1 MTDNNNTNTSS
12 QSQVAATS
20 TTKKVKQW
28 FADTSIFVQGLDF
41 VQGKAKTID
50 LSDLASDSGNSTLID
65 TNSDTNSNKTGNHL
79 GNRELPETLQWLLL
93 LKQHQVIQS
102 MDYHFAC
109 FMYGELVIISESGA
123 QTHAALT
130 RAEINLILL
139 LSAKLSYDMSL
150 QDSCLNLE
158 LINLAQPFGWLAPEL
173 QSHSLTQ
180 NVLAQ
185 CAVTNT
191 DMQDILL
198 RSGLVEDQSGLI
210 ESKSALA
217 KEPQHTEPQ
226 HIELLHDETPL
237 VLFQQCLYMRRYF
250 NYEHSVV
257 KFISQNPS
265 LNISTNVTAKSQLYW
280 FDALSNEQVESTVAE
295 LFPQSQQLDTTSN
308 EIDWQ
313 KQAVINSITKSFS
326 VISGGPGTGKTT
338 TVVKLLAALVQLYK
352 PHDSKSGLNIQ
363 LTAPTGKAAQR
374 LAESISNSLT
384 NIDVDQE
391 TKRSIPNKAVT
402 IHRLLKPQG
411 LNDFA
416 YNENNKL
423 FLDVLIVD
431 EASMVDLSLMSK
443 LLSAV
448 PAHAQVILL
457 GDKQQLS
464 SVETGNVLS
473 ELCRPETQSLNLV
486 VELKKSYRF
495 NAAGLIGRLATEINL
510 GNSHKVIS
518 LLSEHANTDTQKLAA
533 SELNWIKPELDN
545 YHLLIEHSFKHQLAL
560 IEKAKAFSDLQ
571 TDIKTDSGQAQNI
584 ATKSRGVLN
593 ELFNHL
599 QQFQILTCVKD
610 GEHGIEGINR
620 HIKTRLAS
628 RRLVNQYEQHYHCR
642 PIMISENAYH
652 LGLYN
657 GDIGLQ
663 LIDGITKQLMTYF
676 IQADGEVLTVACQ
689 RLPKHETVYAMTV
702 HKSQGSEFSHVALV
716 LPEPNQNN
724 KILSKEILYTGLTRA
739 KKQFTL
745 FGQAQEIQQAVNKAT
760 VRQSGL
766 SLMLKANL
774 K

>member
-1 MTDNNNTNTSS
+1 
-12 QSQVAATS
+12 
-20 TTKKVKQW
+20 
-28 FADTSIFVQGLDF
+28 
-41 VQGKAKTID
+41 
-50 LSDLASDSGNSTLID
+50 
-65 TNSDTNSNKTGNHL
+65 
-79 GNRELPETLQWLLL
+79 
-93 LKQHQVIQS
+93 
-102 MDYHFAC
+102 
-109 FMYGELVIISESGA
+109 
-123 QTHAALT
+123 
-130 RAEINLILL
+130 
-139 LSAKLSYDMSL
+139 MSL

-158 LINLAQPFGWLAPEL
+158 LLNLAQPFGWLAPEL

-185 CAVTNT
+185 CEVTNT
-191 DMQDILL
+191 DLQDIML
-198 RSGLVEDQSGLI
+198 RSGLVEDQST
-210 ESKSALA
+210 LA
-217 KEPQHTEPQ
+217 EEPLHT
-226 HIELLHDETPL
+226 ELLHDETPL

-257 KFISQNPS
+257 KFISSNTNLKENTKPS
-265 LNISTNVTAKSQLYW
+265 SSKSYW

-295 LFPQSQQLDTTSN
+295 LFPPSQGLDQVIDNTSN

-352 PHDSKSGLNIQ
+352 AHDSKSGLNIQ

-391 TKRSIPNKAVT
+391 TKSSIPNKAVT

-473 ELCRPETQSLNLV
+473 ELCRPETESLNLV

-510 GNSHKVIS
+510 GNSHKVIA
-518 LLSEHANTDTQKLAA
+518 LLSEHANTNTQKL
-533 SELNWIKPELDN
+533 SGNELNWIKPELDN

-560 IEKAKAFSDLQ
+560 IEEAKAFTESTDTKQKVLLLQ
-571 TDIKTDSGQAQNI
+571 A
-584 ATKSRGVLN
+584 
-593 ELFNHL
+593 LFHHL

-620 HIKTRLAS
+620 HIKIRLAS
-628 RRLVNQYEQHYHCR
+628 RRLVNEYEQHYHCR

-663 LIDGITKQLMTYF
+663 LIDGVTKQLMTYF

-739 KKQFTL
+739 KKQFTM
-745 FGQAQEIQQAVNKAT
+745 FGQAQEIHQAVNKAT
-760 VRQSGL
+760 IRQSGL
-766 SLMLKANL
+766 SLMLKTKLQATG
-774 K
+774 

>member
-1 MTDNNNTNTSS
+1 MTDNNNTTTSS
-12 QSQVAATS
+12 QSQAATTP
-20 TTKKVKQW
+20 TTKHVKQW
-28 FADTSIFVQGLDF
+28 FADTSIFVQGL
-41 VQGKAKTID
+41 TNTEN
-50 LSDLASDSGNSTLID
+50 LA
-65 TNSDTNSNKTGNHL
+65 
-79 GNRELPETLQWLLL
+79 NRELPETLQWLLL
-93 LKQHQVIQS
+93 LKQHQIIQS

-109 FMYGELVIISESGA
+109 FMYGELVILSESGA
-123 QTHAALT
+123 QTHASLT
-130 RAEINLILL
+130 RAEINLVLL

-158 LINLAQPFGWLAPEL
+158 LLNLAQPFGWLAPEL

-180 NVLAQ
+180 NVLTQ

-191 DMQDILL
+191 DLQDIML

-210 ESKSALA
+210 ESKGALV
-217 KEPQHTEPQ
+217 KESLHKN
-226 HIELLHDETPL
+226 LLHDETPL

-257 KFISQNPS
+257 KFIRSNANLKENTKPS
-265 LNISTNVTAKSQLYW
+265 SSKLYW
-280 FDALSNEQVESTVAE
+280 FDALSNEQVESTVTE
-295 LFPQSQQLDTTSN
+295 LFPPSQGLDQVIDNTNN

-352 PHDSKSGLNIQ
+352 AHDSKSGLNIQ

-384 NIDVDQE
+384 NIDVDQD
-391 TKRSIPNKAVT
+391 TKSSIPNKAVT

-473 ELCRPETQSLNLV
+473 ELCRPETESLNLV

-518 LLSEHANTDTQKLAA
+518 LLSENANTDTQKL
-533 SELNWIKPELDN
+533 SGNELNWIKPELDN

-560 IEKAKAFSDLQ
+560 IEEAKAFTESTDTKQKVLLLQ
-571 TDIKTDSGQAQNI
+571 T
-584 ATKSRGVLN
+584 
-593 ELFNHL
+593 LFNHL

-610 GEHGIEGINR
+610 GEYGIEGINR

-628 RRLVNQYEQHYHCR
+628 RRLVDQYDQHYHCR

-663 LIDGITKQLMTYF
+663 LIDGVTKQLMTYF
-676 IQADGEVLTVACQ
+676 IQADGEILTVACQ

-760 VRQSGL
+760 IRQSGL
-766 SLMLKANL
+766 SLMLKTKLQATR
-774 K
+774 